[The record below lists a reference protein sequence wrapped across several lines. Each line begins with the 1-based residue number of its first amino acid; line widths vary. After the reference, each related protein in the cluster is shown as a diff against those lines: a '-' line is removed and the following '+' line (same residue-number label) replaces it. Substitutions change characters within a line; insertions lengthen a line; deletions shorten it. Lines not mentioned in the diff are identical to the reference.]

1 MIGSVNL
8 SGMKPFNSAENK
20 KYSVLNQQCKN
31 LQFGYREQSQ
41 SPLQSLKDT
50 VLMFTDNAVGMIGM
64 NMVIWWMQSFV
75 NGKILSGKINERFT
89 KNIKDKSKLA
99 SLAYEM
105 LDKHE
110 LKDKVK
116 IFQGNGNEAYF
127 THIGNEIVVGK
138 NQYSSL
144 FHEIGHAVIENK
156 TKVLKML
163 QRFRTNTF
171 TRRFGGNYTLLS
183 LALYALF
190 SQRQKQDGEDQSIGS
205 KISKSDAIIPLLAYS
220 PELITEAKASQEGL
234 KFLKQKLNAG
244 AIEKSLYKNIKKSYI
259 TCFATYLFI
268 PVSIILIDMLR
279 NSANNARRKRMM
291 RQNQFY
297 S

>member
-8 SGMKPFNSAENK
+8 SGMKPSNSAENK
-20 KYSVLNQQCKN
+20 KYSALNQPCKN

-41 SPLQSLKDT
+41 SPLQGLKDT

-64 NMVIWWMQSFV
+64 NMILLWMQNFV
-75 NGKILSGKINERFT
+75 NGKILSGKVNKHFT
-89 KNIKDKSKLA
+89 KKIDGKTDLK
-99 SLAYEM
+99 SLADEM
-105 LDKHE
+105 LKQKGLTGIVEINQDHPGQAF
-110 LKDKVK
+110 
-116 IFQGNGNEAYF
+116 FQHRGNYV
-127 THIGNEIVVGK
+127 VVGK
-138 NQYSSL
+138 DNHSAL

-156 TKVLKML
+156 TKVLKTL
-163 QRFRTNTF
+163 QRFRTNTI
-171 TRRFGGNYTLLS
+171 TRRFGGNYALLS

-190 SQRQKQDGEDQSIGS
+190 SQRQKRDDGDQSIGS
-205 KISKSDAIIPLLAYS
+205 KISKSDVIIPLVAFS

-279 NSANNARRKRMM
+279 NSANNARRKRMIS
-291 RQNQFY
+291 QGA
-297 S
+297 SI